1 MILIRCVVLLALINI
16 SCSTEVNP
24 KIADKTDGTSSDFF
38 FVKNEIEVYLPIS
51 KKKDLS
57 KKVLDQVIKEINPQN
72 HLMVPINRN
81 EERRLSVFECNLE
94 NAAWKVDLSFSE
106 HQKKYIHLIQK
117 EISKTIQSDS
127 LINALQI
134 DFIQFPVSFY
144 EKDQLEVL
152 D

>member
-1 MILIRCVVLLALINI
+1 M
-16 SCSTEVNP
+16 
-24 KIADKTDGTSSDFF
+24 KD
-38 FVKNEIEVYLPIS
+38 EIEVYLPIS
-51 KKKDLS
+51 KKKELS

-72 HLMVPINRN
+72 HLMIPINRD

-134 DFIQFPVSFY
+134 DFIHFPVSFY
-144 EKDQLEVL
+144 EKDQLKVL